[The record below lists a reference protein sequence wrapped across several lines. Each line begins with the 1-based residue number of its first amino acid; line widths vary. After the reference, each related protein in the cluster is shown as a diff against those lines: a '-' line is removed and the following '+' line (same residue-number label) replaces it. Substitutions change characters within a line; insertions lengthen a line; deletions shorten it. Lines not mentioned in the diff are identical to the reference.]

1 MAADWGSEPDDAHE
15 VVDLNLTSL
24 IDVVLVVLIVFMVST
39 SAIVD
44 RDRLAHAEG
53 KVELTL
59 PTGQSKPTSA
69 TPHAEVTVQ
78 VDANGLL
85 FLNGAPTEWKSL
97 TADLVDKLLKDREL
111 QVRIDADQ
119 RLPVQKAV
127 EVLEHLQN
135 LGIKNVGLGTQG
147 AAGSK

>member
-1 MAADWGSEPDDAHE
+1 MAADWGPEPDDAHD

-24 IDVVLVVLIVFMVST
+24 VDVVLVLLVVFMVST

-53 KVELTL
+53 KVDLQL
-59 PTGQSKPTSA
+59 PSGRERHTDLRP
-69 TPHAEVTVQ
+69 PEEVEVQ
-78 VDANGLL
+78 VDVDGNLALG
-85 FLNGAPTEWKSL
+85 GATIAW
-97 TADLVDKLLKDREL
+97 ADLLGKLGDKLGRDPNLH
-111 QVRIDADQ
+111 VRIDADQ

-127 EVLEHLQN
+127 EVLERLQN

-147 AAGSK
+147 KP